1 MKIKC
6 PNCGQDNNIVGFYY
20 LTKKR
25 EDGSI
30 PADGLRANTNT
41 NIIQCVYCDK
51 YYNAQTEVE
60 KSLIESNK

>member
-1 MKIKC
+1 MKVKC
-6 PNCGQDNNIVGFYY
+6 PNCGQDNNIAGFYY

-25 EDGSI
+25 EDGTI
-30 PADGLRANTNT
+30 PADGLTVNT
-41 NIIQCVYCDK
+41 NIIQCVYCNN